1 MQGEVPEAGTTYA
14 QAFYDIGNSLGVSPF
29 FLACRVYQEQGSAGT
44 SPLISGNYPGYEGY
58 YNYYNIGATGTTT
71 TDVYVNGLKT
81 AQNKG
86 WDTRMKAL
94 TGGAQ
99 YISQNYILKGQDT
112 LYLQKFDVDA
122 SYNGLYSHQ
131 YQQNITAP
139 MTEGGKIRT
148 AYSQTN
154 ALENPFVFKIP
165 VYNNMPATA
174 CPSPDNQDNTATAAA
189 LRAFVVRL
197 YEDALGRTSYQ
208 DSEIDY
214 WYQALR
220 NGEKTGAE
228 VAYGF
233 FFSTEFQ
240 NKGLPDDIFV
250 DVLYKVMFDR
260 QADSG
265 GKSDWLSRLSNGM
278 SREYV
283 YRGFADSQEFANVCG
298 QYGVRQGTISLGRYR
313 DQNEGVTSFVNR
325 LYVKLLERQG
335 DEDGMENWCRVIL
348 TRADTAE
355 NVAYG
360 FVFSSEFTNRN
371 TSNEEF
377 VKIMYQT
384 FLNRE
389 YDQTGLED
397 WVGQLNAGVSREQVF
412 RGFAGSVEFHNLMVA
427 YGVE

>member
-1 MQGEVPEAGTTYA
+1 M
-14 QAFYDIGNSLGVSPF
+14 
-29 FLACRVYQEQGSAGT
+29 
-44 SPLISGNYPGYEGY
+44 
-58 YNYYNIGATGTTT
+58 
-71 TDVYVNGLKT
+71 
-81 AQNKG
+81 
-86 WDTRMKAL
+86 
-94 TGGAQ
+94 
-99 YISQNYILKGQDT
+99 
-112 LYLQKFDVDA
+112 
-122 SYNGLYSHQ
+122 
-131 YQQNITAP
+131 
-139 MTEGGKIRT
+139 
-148 AYSQTN
+148 
-154 ALENPFVFKIP
+154 
-165 VYNNMPATA
+165 
-174 CPSPDNQDNTATAAA
+174 
-189 LRAFVVRL
+189 VRL

-265 GKSDWLSRLSNGM
+265 GKSDWLSKLSNGM

-335 DEDGMENWCRVIL
+335 DEDGKEDWGRVIL
-348 TRADTAE
+348 TRADRE
-355 NVAYG
+355 CGVWLR
-360 FVFSSEFTNRN
+360 VF
-371 TSNEEF
+371 
-377 VKIMYQT
+377 
-384 FLNRE
+384 
-389 YDQTGLED
+389 
-397 WVGQLNAGVSREQVF
+397 F
-412 RGFAGSVEFHNLMVA
+412 RVYKSQ
-427 YGVE
+427 YIK

>member
-1 MQGEVPEAGTTYA
+1 
-14 QAFYDIGNSLGVSPF
+14 
-29 FLACRVYQEQGSAGT
+29 
-44 SPLISGNYPGYEGY
+44 
-58 YNYYNIGATGTTT
+58 
-71 TDVYVNGLKT
+71 
-81 AQNKG
+81 
-86 WDTRMKAL
+86 MKAL

-174 CPSPDNQDNTATAAA
+174 CPSPDDQDNTATAAA

-228 VAYGF
+228 VA
-233 FFSTEFQ
+233 
-240 NKGLPDDIFV
+240 
-250 DVLYKVMFDR
+250 
-260 QADSG
+260 
-265 GKSDWLSRLSNGM
+265 
-278 SREYV
+278 
-283 YRGFADSQEFANVCG
+283 
-298 QYGVRQGTISLGRYR
+298 QG
-313 DQNEGVTSFVNR
+313 
-325 LYVKLLERQG
+325 
-335 DEDGMENWCRVIL
+335 
-348 TRADTAE
+348 
-355 NVAYG
+355 
-360 FVFSSEFTNRN
+360 FSSAMN
-371 TSNEEF
+371 S
-377 VKIMYQT
+377 KIRSSPM
-384 FLNRE
+384 R
-389 YDQTGLED
+389 
-397 WVGQLNAGVSREQVF
+397 R
-412 RGFAGSVEFHNLMVA
+412 M
-427 YGVE
+427 